1 MHSLRAK
8 KWGAL
13 LSEIQFEDKKGKE
26 FAQKSA
32 KDSLHISKIGFIPLI
47 ALLVIFI
54 MTYNPDNFSWGI
66 FTALFVI
73 ALMGLIVAM
82 WNYHHYL
89 LLNKSNGIVIKNGYL
104 TVIYY
109 RCWLIL
115 KEKDINID
123 DIKSI
128 KQIGNGTILFTEKNN
143 DLTYVLSRYI
153 TDYQSFYELIFP
165 IENLEHPTDEA
176 LPRVQ

>member
-1 MHSLRAK
+1 M
-8 KWGAL
+8 
-13 LSEIQFEDKKGKE
+13 
-26 FAQKSA
+26 
-32 KDSLHISKIGFIPLI
+32 
-47 ALLVIFI
+47 
-54 MTYNPDNFSWGI
+54 
-66 FTALFVI
+66 
-73 ALMGLIVAM
+73 
-82 WNYHHYL
+82 
-89 LLNKSNGIVIKNGYL
+89 
-104 TVIYY
+104 
-109 RCWLIL
+109 